1 MNIKYDEVDKLLTC
15 QITEEI
21 DHHTTEKIR
30 RILDDE
36 IERYIPKRM
45 VFDFDKV
52 SFMDSAGIGMILG
65 RYKMMRMLGGSM
77 EMINVN
83 SNVRKI
89 FEMSGIPK
97 IIQINWCRGGFA
109 WEFCGTKFAHCKST
123 HALKWKEK
131 IKMENK
137 VKLELMSKSSNEAFA
152 RIAIAA
158 FVSQLDPTIE
168 EIADIKTAVSEA
180 VTNCII
186 HGYEEKEGL
195 IYITCVLN
203 M

>member
-36 IERYIPKRM
+36 IERYVPSRI

-65 RYKMMRMLGGSM
+65 RYKMIRMLGGCM
-77 EMINVN
+77 EMINVKPN
-83 SNVRKI
+83 IKKI

-97 IIQINWCRGGFA
+97 II
-109 WEFCGTKFAHCKST
+109 S
-123 HALKWKEK
+123 
-131 IKMENK
+131 IK
-137 VKLELMSKSSNEAFA
+137 
-152 RIAIAA
+152 
-158 FVSQLDPTIE
+158 
-168 EIADIKTAVSEA
+168 
-180 VTNCII
+180 
-186 HGYEEKEGL
+186 
-195 IYITCVLN
+195 
-203 M
+203 

>member
-45 VFDFDKV
+45 VFDFD
-52 SFMDSAGIGMILG
+52 MDSAGIGMILG
-65 RYKMMRMLGGSM
+65 RYKMIRMLGGSM

-83 SNVRKI
+83 SNVKKI

-97 IIQINWCRGGFA
+97 IIQI
-109 WEFCGTKFAHCKST
+109 K
-123 HALKWKEK
+123 
-131 IKMENK
+131 
-137 VKLELMSKSSNEAFA
+137 
-152 RIAIAA
+152 
-158 FVSQLDPTIE
+158 
-168 EIADIKTAVSEA
+168 
-180 VTNCII
+180 
-186 HGYEEKEGL
+186 
-195 IYITCVLN
+195 
-203 M
+203 

>member
-83 SNVRKI
+83 SNVKKI

-97 IIQINWCRGGFA
+97 IIQIN
-109 WEFCGTKFAHCKST
+109 
-123 HALKWKEK
+123 
-131 IKMENK
+131 
-137 VKLELMSKSSNEAFA
+137 
-152 RIAIAA
+152 
-158 FVSQLDPTIE
+158 
-168 EIADIKTAVSEA
+168 
-180 VTNCII
+180 
-186 HGYEEKEGL
+186 
-195 IYITCVLN
+195 
-203 M
+203 

>member
-77 EMINVN
+77 EIINVN

-97 IIQINWCRGGFA
+97 IIQI
-109 WEFCGTKFAHCKST
+109 K
-123 HALKWKEK
+123 
-131 IKMENK
+131 
-137 VKLELMSKSSNEAFA
+137 
-152 RIAIAA
+152 
-158 FVSQLDPTIE
+158 
-168 EIADIKTAVSEA
+168 
-180 VTNCII
+180 
-186 HGYEEKEGL
+186 
-195 IYITCVLN
+195 
-203 M
+203 

>member
-1 MNIKYDEVDKLLTC
+1 MNIKFDEVDKLLTC

-30 RILDDE
+30 RVLDDE

-97 IIQINWCRGGFA
+97 IIQI
-109 WEFCGTKFAHCKST
+109 K
-123 HALKWKEK
+123 
-131 IKMENK
+131 
-137 VKLELMSKSSNEAFA
+137 
-152 RIAIAA
+152 
-158 FVSQLDPTIE
+158 
-168 EIADIKTAVSEA
+168 
-180 VTNCII
+180 
-186 HGYEEKEGL
+186 
-195 IYITCVLN
+195 
-203 M
+203 

>member
-21 DHHTTEKIR
+21 DHHTTERIR

-77 EMINVN
+77 EMVNVN

-97 IIQINWCRGGFA
+97 IIQIN
-109 WEFCGTKFAHCKST
+109 
-123 HALKWKEK
+123 
-131 IKMENK
+131 
-137 VKLELMSKSSNEAFA
+137 
-152 RIAIAA
+152 
-158 FVSQLDPTIE
+158 
-168 EIADIKTAVSEA
+168 
-180 VTNCII
+180 
-186 HGYEEKEGL
+186 
-195 IYITCVLN
+195 
-203 M
+203 